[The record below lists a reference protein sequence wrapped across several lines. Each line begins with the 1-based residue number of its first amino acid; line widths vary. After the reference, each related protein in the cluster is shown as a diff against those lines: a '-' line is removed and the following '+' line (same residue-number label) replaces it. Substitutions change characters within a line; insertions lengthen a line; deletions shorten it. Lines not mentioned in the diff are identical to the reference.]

1 MEAGFREKERSAARE
16 RVLTRRLVC
25 VARVR
30 EENHCDRPGGPF
42 DHQFRDRW
50 SFGQL
55 AVKKGNGHEIRC
67 GREKNPPTHPN
78 PFAFSSCVGVAA
90 ESWQLYSVVAKQL
103 AKLFWSQLGFF
114 TSHLYS
120 QQRGF

>member
-50 SFGQL
+50 SFGQM

-67 GREKNPPTHPN
+67 GREKTLPPTQPPAQTHLPLVH
-78 PFAFSSCVGVAA
+78 ALA
-90 ESWQLYSVVAKQL
+90 WQLN
-103 AKLFWSQLGFF
+103 
-114 TSHLYS
+114 
-120 QQRGF
+120 RGNCTV